1 MDKRQE
7 EKFKELMKGSK
18 IAKATFGTPEDFVR
32 YGWRGCLDANGIES
46 TDEPNVGGRKMEKA
60 GAPHGGRYLF
70 SNDHKGTT
78 TGPVPKDLADNPFYN
93 TSLGESYREPI
104 NDLAKTFETLAFAI
118 TDASNKITAAVNAGI
133 ERANAEFINAEAKEK
148 DPEEMSLLELLST
161 VKVLVDKEKGKATFG
176 IPPEAKEWMPKE
188 GDAVFCKDMEGI
200 VYVGKVFAFVENRWR
215 VEIMPRYPELKRYV
229 DTNDIKPFKPS
240 AIGKTW
246 SEI

>member
-188 GDAVFCKDMEGI
+188 GDAVFVNAGENNIGI
-200 VYVGKVFAFVENRWR
+200 VIAAPFDGIGIRRQTGTEEVWFKGSV
-215 VEIMPRYPELKRYV
+215 
-229 DTNDIKPFKPS
+229 KPFKPS